1 MSFKV
6 IASQVESRLI
16 IIERDAFNY
25 TEDHRLLKLSFYF
38 PTAIF
43 STALGLEPQMHWL
56 NFIN

>member
-6 IASQVESRLI
+6 IASQVESRLT

-25 TEDHRLLKLSFYF
+25 SEGHRLLKLSFYF
-38 PTAIF
+38 ATAIF
-43 STALGLEPQMHWL
+43 STAVGLEPQMHWL